1 MILTGLLCRCAR
13 MAPQHLMLHKCL
25 FQLPIPTH
33 DDHLPVC
40 CSAPHVLCTHGPQN
54 GKPIMSLLVWHKN
67 LNYGPGRKATRQ
79 GSDSGSSASSSSFS
93 YSHSRHSSQDT
104 SSSTYSSSMFSSG
117 GSSSIS
123 GVETSSDSSTQCSE
137 IDDAGQAGS
146 AASCGDEGSSECSS
160 DSDYLSCIGEEEDDF
175 LQQQGQ
181 QAGHQHITSTKQSV
195 LLESAQS
202 APLPLDYYTVE
213 SCDGLD
219 VAPVCVT
226 VIPSSVTGQELAGA
240 GAGSGASRRS
250 SASGGGA
257 KGKKSKG
264 KAAAA
269 AVASAARRVAA
280 RFRRSCPGHA
290 L

>member
-1 MILTGLLCRCAR
+1 VRCISL
-13 MAPQHLMLHKCL
+13 QHLMLHRCIFL
-25 FQLPIPTH
+25 LPIPACH
-33 DDHLPVC
+33 DYSPVLYC
-40 CSAPHVLCTHGPQN
+40 PSCVLYCLCAVCTHGPQN

-79 GSDSGSSASSSSFS
+79 ASDSGSSASSSSFS
-93 YSHSRHSSQDT
+93 YSHSRHCSQDT

-117 GSSSIS
+117 SSSSS
-123 GVETSSDSSTQCSE
+123 GVETSSDSSTQCSD
-137 IDDAGQAGS
+137 IDDVGQAGS

-160 DSDYLSCIGEEEDDF
+160 DSDYLSCIGEEEADF
-175 LQQQGQ
+175 LQQQQGK
-181 QAGHQHITSTKQSV
+181 QAEHQPHMTGAKQFV

-202 APLPLDYYTVE
+202 APLPLDYYTPE

-226 VIPSSVTGQELAGA
+226 VIPSSVTGQQLAGA

-257 KGKKSKG
+257 KGRKSKG